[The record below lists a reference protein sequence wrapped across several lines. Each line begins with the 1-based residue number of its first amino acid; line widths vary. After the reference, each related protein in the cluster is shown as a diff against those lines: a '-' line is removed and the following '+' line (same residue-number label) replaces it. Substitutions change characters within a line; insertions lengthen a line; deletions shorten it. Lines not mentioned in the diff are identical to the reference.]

1 MALADFTEDR
11 PRREWQRPSR
21 GFPGPDMASGIK
33 VLGAA
38 GQARPQRE
46 TTLSS
51 DLPERTAIAEAR
63 QAELTNELEL
73 ALTRLSGTERRGA
86 DEKAACAD
94 VTEQPEALK
103 EENAEAAGRVAG
115 FEAELA
121 AERNGAGLQQNEI
134 ESLRNS
140 LDLAISENSRM
151 AARVDLAESLLA
163 ESRVQSECLRAEAVT
178 ADVQRIKT
186 VDIAHRSEEMHQAET
201 RKLQDDLAAMTAR
214 ARTAETLL
222 ADARECLVIRIAESE
237 KLAYSLAQATE
248 ANRDADIRLAELQDL
263 LRTKELQIAQIERS
277 RQALMTKA
285 QKLLENHQSR
295 DQALARAEEK
305 IKLLDQWIVRLEA
318 EARRSRDA
326 AAKAVA
332 QVAVAPVAVAP
343 VAVALVPTPPG
354 SEICAPAEDPREA
367 KRKKWMEL
375 ARELAKLEL
384 KLQLPSPSKTISTQ
398 PLLAGTITY

>member
-1 MALADFTEDR
+1 MALAEFTEDR
-11 PRREWQRPSR
+11 PRSGWQRPSQR
-21 GFPGPDMASGIK
+21 LAGIHTAPETK
-33 VLGAA
+33 AVAA
-38 GQARPQRE
+38 EQARQQRE
-46 TTLSS
+46 ASLSP
-51 DLPERTAIAEAR
+51 DLTERTAVAEAR
-63 QAELTNELEL
+63 QAELADELEL
-73 ALTRLSGTERRGA
+73 ALARLSGTERRVA
-86 DEKAACAD
+86 DEKATRAEVAERLD
-94 VTEQPEALK
+94 TLQEQ
-103 EENAEAAGRVAG
+103 NAVRPVAA

-186 VDIAHRSEEMHQAET
+186 VDIAHRTDEMHQAEA
-201 RKLQDDLAAMTAR
+201 RKLQDDLDAMTVR

-237 KLAYSLAQATE
+237 KLACALAQAVE
-248 ANRDADIRLAELQDL
+248 ANRDADSRLAELQDL
-263 LRTKELQIAQIERS
+263 LRAKELKIAEIERS
-277 RQALMTKA
+277 RQALMSKA
-285 QKLLENHQSR
+285 HKLLENHQSR

-318 EARRSRDA
+318 EARRSRDEAKKATAQA
-326 AAKAVA
+326 AIAHGV
-332 QVAVAPVAVAP
+332 VPVA
-343 VAVALVPTPPG
+343 TRPG
-354 SEICAPAEDPREA
+354 TEIGGPAEDPRDA

-384 KLQLPSPSKTISTQ
+384 KLQLPGSTKAISTQ